1 MKDSVDKQL
10 NDLTKKVLQ
19 DASLEH
25 PSLSFTEAIMSRVTT
40 IAQNSV
46 TVYKPLISKKV
57 WILISIALIAVIL
70 FIVLKGDGTS
80 SGWLQAIDYSIVLNN
95 KLTNSLLN
103 LAIPK
108 TFLYGILLFGVM
120 FCIQIPFLSHH
131 FNQRLKTQ

>member
-1 MKDSVDKQL
+1 
-10 NDLTKKVLQ
+10 
-19 DASLEH
+19 
-25 PSLSFTEAIMSRVTT
+25 MSRVTA

-103 LAIPK
+103 FAIPK
-108 TFLYGILLFGVM
+108 TVLYGILLFGVM